1 MQARRIFHL
10 AHSSDLL
17 VWAVAQD
24 PCVVSKFKKVWLRAG
39 GTEGRMPSLGGT
51 ASNAEGDAT
60 GPTTEMCPVPCDWRL
75 EEFSKWTGLPTQGV
89 GIAGFQG
96 SRVSNAWLRKPRG
109 FRERHYIAA
118 LQLRAGVYPTLEFRY
133 RGRSRQLQPAESVHW
148 SWNPALTSW
157 GNAQPCRGL
166 GLPGTINCAVSSGR
180 RRRALDGTYTGNG
193 RSWLSRGLCGVLT
206 WCSFGALL
214 PWSLT

>member
-1 MQARRIFHL
+1 
-10 AHSSDLL
+10 
-17 VWAVAQD
+17 
-24 PCVVSKFKKVWLRAG
+24 
-39 GTEGRMPSLGGT
+39 MPSLGGT

-133 RGRSRQLQPAESVHW
+133 RGRSKTVAACRKCALKLESSSHILGQCPAMQGARIARH
-148 SWNPALTSW
+148 NKL
-157 GNAQPCRGL
+157 CRLLRTEAEGL
-166 GLPGTINCAVSSGR
+166 GWDVHREWAFVTEQ
-180 RRRALDGTYTGNG
+180 
-193 RSWLSRGLCGVLT
+193 
-206 WCSFGALL
+206 GALRRL
-214 PWSLT
+214 DLVLVRGSLALVLDVTVRYEFAPGYIDMCGKGKGGLLWAP